1 MRSYQPR
8 LSAAVRNALIIWP
21 VHISANTPSSIAPF
35 GMNDPASSDTA
46 LPVIA
51 PVRALPPSTVKMVA
65 PATLLNATADSK
77 ATKAIR

>member
-1 MRSYQPR
+1 
-8 LSAAVRNALIIWP
+8 
-21 VHISANTPSSIAPF
+21 
-35 GMNDPASSDTA
+35 MNDPASSDTA